1 MYVSYAVIMIMNEPV
16 PEEEVENVRV
26 FIRIRPLRDSEKT
39 LNNKRYIHLERNV
52 LQLLKSNINRTFQ
65 FCKVFSEESTQ
76 VDLYRCIAVPIVE
89 KVLQGYNGTIFAYG
103 QSGTGKTYT
112 MIGDARNPD
121 QKGIVPNIFSHI
133 FAQISLANHD
143 ISYAVTVTYLEIY
156 NEYIRDLLSEDPTKK
171 LKVQEK
177 PGVGVYVKDLLGF
190 TVNSLEA
197 VDEIIT
203 KGNKHRSTGST
214 KLNDTSSRS
223 HAIFTV
229 LIESK
234 NKVTNKTTFGK
245 LNLVDLAGSE
255 RANKTQ
261 ATGDRLREAGKINMS
276 LSVLGNVISALVDG
290 KSSHIPY
297 RNSKL
302 TRLLQDSLGGNSLTA
317 MIAMISP
324 NVLDYEESLYTLM
337 YADRVKHIQNRVHIN
352 TEKQSLIDSLESK
365 IAELRLQLEELT
377 VSEQKEKRKEKKKVK
392 NTLELENI
400 ELEKSILEN
409 KIHMIQKKILVGGE
423 NLIEKAQQ
431 QLEMLE
437 DTARELQ
444 HLDSSHQLLEEILYY
459 KGKEKDI
466 VEKKYATLQEE
477 DQELDYRI
485 GESEKLIIKATEIL
499 VRKECEYQ
507 NEISSLL
514 ATNKALAKEMA
525 LVNFIVNNYVPQEF
539 INKVKSGLL
548 WDEES
553 QEWRVKGIAYC
564 GNNMKRNKLKRKQD
578 ETKKKDTVYF
588 QYEHKKSM

>member
-1 MYVSYAVIMIMNEPV
+1 
-16 PEEEVENVRV
+16 
-26 FIRIRPLRDSEKT
+26 
-39 LNNKRYIHLERNV
+39 
-52 LQLLKSNINRTFQ
+52 
-65 FCKVFSEESTQ
+65 
-76 VDLYRCIAVPIVE
+76 
-89 KVLQGYNGTIFAYG
+89 
-103 QSGTGKTYT
+103 
-112 MIGDARNPD
+112 
-121 QKGIVPNIFSHI
+121 
-133 FAQISLANHD
+133 
-143 ISYAVTVTYLEIY
+143 
-156 NEYIRDLLSEDPTKK
+156 
-171 LKVQEK
+171 
-177 PGVGVYVKDLLGF
+177 
-190 TVNSLEA
+190 
-197 VDEIIT
+197 
-203 KGNKHRSTGST
+203 
-214 KLNDTSSRS
+214 
-223 HAIFTV
+223 
-229 LIESK
+229 
-234 NKVTNKTTFGK
+234 
-245 LNLVDLAGSE
+245 
-255 RANKTQ
+255 
-261 ATGDRLREAGKINMS
+261 MS

>member
-1 MYVSYAVIMIMNEPV
+1 MSSAVNMIINEPT
-16 PEEEVENVRV
+16 PQEEVENVRV

-52 LQLLKSNINRTFQ
+52 LQLLKSNINKTFQ

-76 VDLYRCIAVPIVE
+76 VDVYRCIAVPIVE

-112 MIGDARNPD
+112 MIGDTKNQD

-133 FAQISLANHD
+133 FAQISLANAD

-156 NEYIRDLLSEDPTKK
+156 NEDIRDLLSEDPTKK

-197 VDEIIT
+197 VNEIIT
-203 KGNKHRSTGST
+203 KGNKNRSTGAT

-234 NKVTNKTTFGK
+234 NKITNKITFGK

-255 RANKTQ
+255 RASKTQ

-290 KSSHIPY
+290 KSAHIPY

-317 MIAMISP
+317 VIAMISP
-324 NVLDYEESLYTLM
+324 NILDYEESLYTLM

-377 VSEQKEKRKEKKKVK
+377 VAEQKEKKKEKKKVK
-392 NTLELENI
+392 NTLELENM

-409 KIHMIQKKILVGGE
+409 KIHMIQAKILVGGE

-437 DTARELQ
+437 DTARELE

-466 VEKKYATLQEE
+466 VERKYATLQEE
-477 DQELDYRI
+477 DKELDYRI

-525 LVNFIVNNYVPQEF
+525 LVNFVVNNYVPREF

-548 WDEES
+548 WDDES

-564 GNNMKRNKLKRKQD
+564 GNNMKRNKLKRKKA
-578 ETKKKDTVYF
+578 ETKNSDTVYF
-588 QYEHKKSM
+588 EYEHKKSI

>member
-1 MYVSYAVIMIMNEPV
+1 MIEEPV
-16 PEEEVENVRV
+16 LKEEVENVRV
-26 FIRIRPLRDSEKT
+26 FIRIRPLRDAEKT
-39 LNNKRYIHLERNV
+39 LNNKRYIHLDRNV

-112 MIGDARNPD
+112 MIGDSKNPD

-156 NEYIRDLLSEDPTKK
+156 NEDIRDLLSEDPTKK

-203 KGNKHRSTGST
+203 KGNKNRSTGST

-324 NVLDYEESLYTLM
+324 NILDYEESLYTLM

-377 VSEQKEKRKEKKKVK
+377 VAEQKEKRKEKKKVK

-437 DTARELQ
+437 DTARELE

-466 VEKKYATLQEE
+466 VERKYASLQEE
-477 DQELDYRI
+477 DKELDYRI
-485 GESEKLIIKATEIL
+485 GESEKLIVKATEIL

-525 LVNFIVNNYVPQEF
+525 LVNFVVNNYVPQEF

-548 WDEES
+548 WDDES

-564 GNNMKRNKLKRKQD
+564 GNNMKRNKLKRRKD
-578 ETKKKDTVYF
+578 ETMNKDTVYF
-588 QYEHKKSM
+588 EYDHKKSM